1 MYKKDKI
8 DLAKKLIDLSNQKK
22 CVVIVKHE
30 KIKFANIDNARRKAK
45 EGTII
50 KKIKNNIAKKA
61 FNDSNFDEITKPIK
75 GENIFIFSDDIF
87 DACSSAETLTK
98 EADNVSIFKAAF
110 DKSKDLDMQTINEL
124 IKLGSKKSLQSKL
137 LNVISEVAKKTIR
150 VIQCKVEMKS

>member
-8 DLAKKLIDLSNQKK
+8 DLAQKLVELSDQKK
-22 CVVIVKHE
+22 CVIIVKHE

-61 FNDSNFDEITKPIK
+61 FNDSNFNEITQPIK

-87 DACSSAETLTK
+87 DACTTAQTLTK

-110 DKSKDLDMQTINEL
+110 DESKDIDMQTINEL
-124 IKLGSKKSLQSKL
+124 INLGSKQSLQSKL
-137 LNVISEVAKKTIR
+137 LNVISEVVKKTIR
-150 VIQCKVEMKS
+150 VIQCKVDKES